1 MARDAERTGA
11 QGRVLIDARPLQGED
26 AKRGIGTY
34 VRGLLAGLLEEGYD
48 DRVAL
53 LIDLRQ
59 PAPEVPAGAFV
70 AYGVR
75 PRYNGRLG
83 LWEEAVAMGRKLTQI
98 QPQLYHATTL
108 SLPGRSSV
116 PLVATLHDLIPWA
129 LGGRR
134 LLGERLRWRVGRR
147 LLSGADLVLAV
158 SRQTAADGVRYA
170 GLPPERLRTVH
181 LGLGRGF
188 RPQEGAAERVAA
200 RYSISKPY
208 LFYAGALDARKDP
221 RALLKAWQTARQ
233 LGADVDLILGGTAG
247 SQAPREMGEARRL
260 GYLSHSELVDLYSG
274 AACFLFP
281 SRYEGFG
288 LPVLEAF
295 GCGAPVVAYDNSSL
309 PEVMGGAG
317 VLVKDGD
324 PEAMGR
330 AAAEL
335 VLNASRRAAQV
346 QAGLAR
352 AAKFSWRATAQATIS
367 AYESLL
373 GRRSSD
379 DRAPIT

>member
-1 MARDAERTGA
+1 MASDPERTGA
-11 QGRVLIDARPLQGED
+11 RGRVLIDARPLQGED

-34 VRGLLAGLLEEGYD
+34 VRGLLAGLLEEGFD

-53 LIDLRQ
+53 LIDLRE
-59 PAPEVPAGAFV
+59 PAPEVPAGGFV

-75 PRYNGRLG
+75 PRYRGRLG
-83 LWEEAVAMGRKLTQI
+83 LWEEAVTMGRKLTLI
-98 QPQLYHATTL
+98 QPDLYHATTL
-108 SLPGRSSV
+108 ALPSRSSV

-158 SRQTAADGVRYA
+158 SRHTAADGLRYA
-170 GLPPERLRTVH
+170 GLRPDRLRTVQP
-181 LGLGRGF
+181 GLGRGF
-188 RPQEGAAERVAA
+188 RPQGGAAGRVAA
-200 RYSISKPY
+200 RHAISKPY

-221 RALLKAWQTARQ
+221 RALLKAWQTAR
-233 LGADVDLILGGTAG
+233 LGGADVDLVLGGSAG
-247 SQAPREMGEARRL
+247 SQAPPDMGEARRL
-260 GYLSHSELVDLYSG
+260 GYVSHEELVDLYSA

-295 GCGAPVVAYDNSSL
+295 GCGAPVVAYNNSSL
-309 PEVMGGAG
+309 PEVMGDAG

-324 PEAMGR
+324 AEAMGR

-335 VLNASRRAAQV
+335 VLNPARRAAQV

-352 AAKFSWRATAQATIS
+352 AAEFSWRATARATIR

-373 GRRSSD
+373 GSRSSD
-379 DRAPIT
+379 ERAPIT